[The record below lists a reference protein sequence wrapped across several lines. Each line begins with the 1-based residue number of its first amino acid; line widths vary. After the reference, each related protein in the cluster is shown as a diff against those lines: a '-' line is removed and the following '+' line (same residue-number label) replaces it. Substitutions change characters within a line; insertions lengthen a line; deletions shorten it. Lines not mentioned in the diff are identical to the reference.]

1 MFEHTLAGRI
11 IMASSALIID
21 DNEIDIMVA
30 AKNLEM
36 SGMFEHILIAKNGQE
51 AIDLMENATEDNYP
65 DTIFLDI
72 NMPVLDGWGFLD
84 LFDQIENTPGA
95 KPAVFMLSSSIDE
108 ADSQRAV
115 NNPHVSAFISKPL
128 NATKV
133 NDILAQ
139 VA

>member
-1 MFEHTLAGRI
+1 MVEN
-11 IMASSALIID
+11 ALIID

-36 SGMFEHILIAKNGQE
+36 SGRFSKIMIAKNGQE
-51 AIDLMENATEDNYP
+51 AIDLIEGCIDQDLPNH
-65 DTIFLDI
+65 IFLDI

-84 LFDQIENTPGA
+84 LFDTIDKFPGE
-95 KPAVFMLSSSIDE
+95 KPQVFMLSSSIDN
-108 ADSQRAV
+108 ADENRATS
-115 NNPHVSAFISKPL
+115 NPNVTAFISKPL

-133 NDILAQ
+133 ADIMAQ